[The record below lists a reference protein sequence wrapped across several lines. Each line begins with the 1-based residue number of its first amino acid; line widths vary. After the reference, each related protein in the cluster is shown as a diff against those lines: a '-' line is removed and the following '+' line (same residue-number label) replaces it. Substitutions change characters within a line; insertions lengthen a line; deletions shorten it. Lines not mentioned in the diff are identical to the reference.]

1 MLDFETIKSYYIKGL
16 WNSQLVL
23 MSVKK
28 GILTDEQVKEIL
40 SVKEE

>member
-1 MLDFETIKSYYIKGL
+1 MLNFETIKSYYNKGL
-16 WNSQLVL
+16 WNKQLVL

-28 GILTDEQVKEIL
+28 GILSEEQANEIL